1 MRTVVLRCHNACD
14 KCTNNNCLH
23 FLYMFCKGESLRK
36 NRILISLRLEG
47 LPSIKEVLPV
57 VLGLAENT
65 SLQLLDVSSNHVL
78 VNDSA
83 LQLLCRALGRNMT
96 LQSLRLSGWTFCLE
110 EDDTF
115 KSLSDTI
122 QAVRLRELALTGCL
136 VRIPFQG

>member
-1 MRTVVLRCHNACD
+1 
-14 KCTNNNCLH
+14 
-23 FLYMFCKGESLRK
+23 MFCKGESLRK